1 MKKFLLTLLI
11 LLGLGSLTACQ
22 LNFDPVYGE
31 HEHEITGEF
40 GYYEQ
45 IHWNICATCDEKV
58 DKAWHNFGPWQRVSD
73 DSLEERRTCLCGYYE
88 SRFHSHSLTGNVLY
102 DDNEHYEECEKCFDH
117 VNAVA
122 HTYGEWTV
130 GRESTEDVQGYELQ
144 VCSCG
149 HTVYR
154 SLPLKN
160 HVHVWDG
167 TYSITEDAH
176 WKNCVKESCTMD
188 EVDLL
193 VPHNGGQATCTED
206 AVCVDCGYH
215 YEEAFGHTEV
225 TDVAVAPTC
234 TESGLTEGS
243 HCSVCNEVL
252 VAQQTIDALGHDYES
267 VVTNPSCTE
276 KGYTTH
282 TCKKGDHTYVDSY
295 VDALGHDYNS
305 VVTAP
310 TCTEDG
316 YTTYTCKNDATHT
329 YVGDEVAATGHT
341 EETLE
346 AVAPK
351 CEATGLTEGK
361 KCSVCDKVLVAQQ
374 TIDALGHDYE
384 SVVTNPTC
392 TEKGY
397 TTHTC
402 KKGDHT
408 YVDSYVDALGHDYES
423 VVTNPT
429 CTEKGYTTHTC
440 KKGDHTYIDSYVD
453 ALGHDYESV
462 VTNPTCTEK
471 GYTTHTCKKGD
482 HTYVDG
488 YEDALGHD
496 YEGVVTAPT
505 CEDKGYTTY
514 TCKND
519 ATHTYV
525 GDEVA
530 ATGHNY
536 EGVVTAPTCED
547 KGYTTYTCK
556 NDATHT
562 YVSDEVAA
570 TGHNYEGVVTA
581 PTCEDKGY
589 TTYTCKNDATHT
601 YVSDEVAAL
610 GHAWSDANC
619 TTPQKCST
627 CGKETGVVNAEVHAS
642 NETVE
647 KNNANDTKYMDLCYT
662 CCGEV
667 VDSYRIAD
675 YSYEFEAKVFVNNEN
690 KELGDEE
697 WTLAGS
703 YTGESPSLGYDT
715 NNTPSKGQQFGS
727 GNNPYSSM
735 TLASTNKF
743 KAYAVVVNVAGAN
756 GVEATVQVKSDNT
769 SLKGK
774 DGEATIAISNTST
787 YYTFTN
793 EELVLGRIKIIIN
806 QTSEKAIY
814 IKSIYVFN
822 TKESHDDFMEEI
834 ANLNS
839 DIESI
844 VIPTETDTNLSLVTK
859 CANGTDVVWQSNNE
873 AIKIESGKGIVTRAA
888 TDVNVTLT
896 ATFSLNG
903 HTNVKKYVVTVLA
916 AEAEKTTYYVSKVTS
931 SSQLID
937 GAKLIL
943 SYGSYAMGP
952 QSNKI
957 RSVIEITEIG
967 DLTSVELPSTV
978 QIVTL
983 VSIGDG
989 YYALQVADEEYLYYT
1004 STKNEVYTKSFDA
1017 LDNTAKWSIAVDANG
1032 DCTITNVAV
1041 TTRILQFNSKDP
1053 RFACYTSSQK
1063 LPLMYLVSDTPFE
1076 EEQPTEDTSVSDA
1089 LAAESGTAVVLTGTV
1104 KSITSQYD
1112 TYHKNMTVVLTD
1124 GSNDIVLYRLATCVK
1139 LGDKITVTGT
1149 IATYNNTNQVAQGA
1163 TAEIVE
1169 SSGDLTTV
1177 TTITEVQKAQTY
1189 SPVNNLTGVVI
1200 SIDYAWGGSNMSV
1213 TIADNN
1219 NNKMYLYKLGTNVA
1233 IGDVIT
1239 LTSGEVVTYK
1249 GNVQIQSSTAT
1260 IDTTSSIDGDL
1271 LAVYAEKEIN
1281 ALAATITENYSLPVT
1296 IEVLGQT
1303 LTLTWKDSEDVVV
1316 TEIVY
1321 NNPSENTLVTFSST
1335 YTYLGIDY
1343 SYEVQFLLK
1352 SSESTSTP
1360 IDVVATFDF
1369 GANGTASHLDG
1380 SGLGSSKTYTDGEY
1394 SLNLTSMS
1402 KVYGS
1407 AYDATGN
1414 SCIKLGTSSVVGTFK
1429 FTVDDSVTKVIIYV
1443 AKYKANTTKIAVN
1456 DVNYTIETASNNGEY
1471 TAIEVDTSI
1480 NKTVIF
1486 TTVTGG
1492 VRAMI
1497 NTIEYYG

>member
-88 SRFHSHSLTGNVLY
+88 TRFHSHSLTGNVLY

-429 CTEKGYTTHTC
+429 C
-440 KKGDHTYIDSYVD
+440 I
-453 ALGHDYESV
+453 
-462 VTNPTCTEK
+462 EK

-496 YEGVVTAPT
+496 
-505 CEDKGYTTY
+505 
-514 TCKND
+514 
-519 ATHTYV
+519 
-525 GDEVA
+525 
-530 ATGHNY
+530 
-536 EGVVTAPTCED
+536 
-547 KGYTTYTCK
+547 
-556 NDATHT
+556 
-562 YVSDEVAA
+562 
-570 TGHNYEGVVTA
+570 YEGVVTA

-983 VSIGDG
+983 VSTGDG
-989 YYALQVADEEYLYYT
+989 YYALQVADEEYLCYT
-1004 STKNEVYTKSFDA
+1004 SAKNEVYTKSFDA

-1076 EEQPTEDTSVSDA
+1076 EDESTGNTAISDA

-1104 KSITSQYD
+1104 KSIKSQYD
-1112 TYHKNMTVVLTD
+1112 TSYKNMTVVLTD
-1124 GSNDIVLYRLATCVK
+1124 GNDDIVLYRLATCVK

-1149 IATYNNTNQVAQGA
+1149 IATYNSINQVAEGA

-1177 TTITEVQKAQTY
+1177 TTITEAQKAQTY

-1249 GNVQIQSSTAT
+1249 NNVQIQYATAS
-1260 IDTTSSIDGDL
+1260 IDDSASIDGGL
-1271 LAVYAEKEIN
+1271 LALYAEKEI
-1281 ALAATITENYSLPVT
+1281 ADLAATISENYSLPST
-1296 IEVLGQT
+1296 IEVIGQT

-1321 NNPSENTLVTFSST
+1321 NNPSENTLVTYKTT
-1335 YTYLGIDY
+1335 YSYLGNDY
-1343 SYEVQFLLK
+1343 SYEVKFVLK
-1352 SSESTSTP
+1352 SSEETSTP
-1360 IDVVATFDF
+1360 IYVVATFDF
-1369 GANGTASHLDG
+1369 GENSEASHVDG
-1380 SGLGSSKTYTDGEY
+1380 NDLGASKTYTDGEY
-1394 SLNLTSMS
+1394 SLNLTGMS
-1402 KVYGS
+1402 KVYGP

-1414 SCIKLGTSSVVGTFK
+1414 SCLKLGTSSKTASLT
-1429 FTVDDSVTKVIIYV
+1429 FTVSDDVTQVIIYV
-1443 AKYKANTTKIAVN
+1443 GKYKTNATNISINGGATQ
-1456 DVNYTIETASNNGEY
+1456 TINSASNDGEY
-1471 TAIEVDTSI
+1471 DAIIVDTSI
-1480 NKTVIF
+1480 NKTVTL
-1486 TTVTGG
+1486 TTVSSGI
-1492 VRAMI
+1492 RAMI